1 MWAQLLE
8 TGV

>member
-1 MWAQLLE
+1 LE